1 VAQPVDSLPRAR
13 LQKWVYCAMR
23 TLLSR
28 AIRVDPSFHI
38 GLGLIV
44 ILAVLEVFFATSYY
58 VGRARA
64 TRASAQAVAATIARA
79 PALPVS
85 TQTAAPAPAQPA
97 VSPAAAVPAP
107 SPSLVDQ
114 LLREGV
120 ELRDRGDTTNALARL
135 QEALDSEPNNTAVL
149 EEMAKTYESMQL
161 IDRANEAWRK
171 LQEMGPSAGA
181 AYELAN
187 QRLKLGV
194 PTDQSTHSGL
204 ANSLTEAT
212 EHKDIGGNP
221 EGSVMGITEVK
232 TTETPDPDAEKNM
245 ALQIGIKKQPGASID
260 HEKVRIFVKF
270 YDTVGDKDIKLTD
283 ADVNYEWLTPKHDW
297 AEANPEVL
305 AVKYVRAKTG
315 GASSESSLADAAATV
330 RPGQKARGA
339 KGSAAD
345 SGRRK
350 YLGYI
355 IQIYYN
361 DELQAV
367 QAEPA
372 RLLQLFPPS
381 KSTSAQ

>member
-1 VAQPVDSLPRAR
+1 MRAYR
-13 LQKWVYCAMR
+13 KWAYCAMR

-44 ILAVLEVFFATSYY
+44 ILAVAEVFFATSYY
-58 VGRARA
+58 VGRARVA
-64 TRASAQAVAATIARA
+64 RVSAQAVAANVVRPVA
-79 PALPVS
+79 PALPS
-85 TQTAAPAPAQPA
+85 RTAVPAPVQPA
-97 VSPAAAVPAP
+97 VSPAAAVSAP
-107 SPSLVDQ
+107 SASLVDQ
-114 LLREGV
+114 LLREGI

-135 QEALDSEPNNTAVL
+135 QEALDSEPDNASVL
-149 EEMAKTYESMQL
+149 AETAKTYDLMQNY
-161 IDRANEAWRK
+161 DRANEIWRK
-171 LQEMGPSAGA
+171 LEEMGPSAGT
-181 AYELAN
+181 AYELAA
-187 QRLKLGV
+187 QRLKMGV
-194 PTDQSTHSGL
+194 SAPEAADSGI
-204 ANSLTEAT
+204 AISSADAA
-212 EHKDIGGNP
+212 EHRDIGGNP

-232 TTETPDPDAEKNM
+232 TIETPDPDAEKNM

-297 AEANPEVL
+297 TETNPEVL
-305 AVKYVRAKTG
+305 SVKYVHAKTG
-315 GASSESSLADAAATV
+315 GASSDSSLAEAAATV
-330 RPGQKARGA
+330 RPGQKSRGV

-350 YLGYI
+350 YLGYV
-355 IQIYYN
+355 IQLYYD

-367 QAEPA
+367 QAEPS

-381 KSTSAQ
+381 KSTSAR

>member
-1 VAQPVDSLPRAR
+1 
-13 LQKWVYCAMR
+13 MR

-44 ILAVLEVFFATSYY
+44 ILAVAEIFFATSYY

-64 TRASAQAVAATIARA
+64 ARVSAQAVAATIARA

-85 TQTAAPAPAQPA
+85 TQTAAPAPVQPA
-97 VSPAAAVPAP
+97 VSPGAAVPAV

-114 LLREGV
+114 LLREGI

-135 QEALDSEPNNTAVL
+135 QEALDSEPTNTAVL

-161 IDRANEAWRK
+161 LDPANDVWRK

-181 AYELAN
+181 AYELAAE
-187 QRLKLGV
+187 RLKLGV
-194 PTDQSTHSGL
+194 PAPGTADSGI
-204 ANSLTEAT
+204 ANSSADTA

-232 TTETPDPDAEKNM
+232 TIETPDPDTEKNM

-260 HEKVRIFVKF
+260 HMKVKILVEF
-270 YDTVGDKDIKLTD
+270 YDTVGDKEIKLTD

-297 AEANPEVL
+297 TETNPEVL
-305 AVKYVRAKTG
+305 SVKYVRPKMS
-315 GASSESSLADAAATV
+315 GASSESSLSEAAATV
-330 RPGQKARGA
+330 RLGRKARST

-345 SGRRK
+345 SGQRK

-355 IQIYYN
+355 IRVYYD

-367 QAEPA
+367 QAEPS

-381 KSTSAQ
+381 KSTSAR

>member
-1 VAQPVDSLPRAR
+1 
-13 LQKWVYCAMR
+13 MR

-44 ILAVLEVFFATSYY
+44 ILAIAEIFFVTSYY
-58 VGRARA
+58 VGRSRAARE
-64 TRASAQAVAATIARA
+64 SAQAVAATIARA
-79 PALPVS
+79 SAPSVPS
-85 TQTAAPAPAQPA
+85 QTAAPALAQPA
-97 VSPAAAVPAP
+97 ISPAAAVPAP

-114 LLREGV
+114 LLREGI

-135 QEALDSEPNNTAVL
+135 QEALESEPNNTTVL

-161 IDRANEAWRK
+161 LDRANDMWHR

-181 AYELAN
+181 AYELAS
-187 QRLKLGV
+187 QRLKLGM
-194 PTDQSTHSGL
+194 PTPETAESTGAS
-204 ANSLTEAT
+204 SSTEVT

-221 EGSVMGITEVK
+221 EGSVMGIAEVK

-245 ALQIGIKKQPGASID
+245 ALQIGIKKQPGANVD
-260 HEKVRIFVKF
+260 HDKVRIFVKF

-297 AEANPEVL
+297 TEPNPEVL

-315 GASSESSLADAAATV
+315 GTSSDSSLAETAATV
-330 RPGQKARGA
+330 RPGQKGRGV
-339 KGSAAD
+339 KGAPTD

-355 IQIYYN
+355 IQIYYD

-367 QAEPA
+367 QAEPS

-381 KSTSAQ
+381 KSTSAR

>member
-1 VAQPVDSLPRAR
+1 
-13 LQKWVYCAMR
+13 MR

-44 ILAVLEVFFATSYY
+44 ILAGAEVFFATSYY

-64 TRASAQAVAATIARA
+64 TRASAQAVTGTIARA
-79 PALPVS
+79 TAPSVPS
-85 TQTAAPAPAQPA
+85 QTAAPALAQAA
-97 VSPAAAVPAP
+97 VSPAAAVPAA

-114 LLREGV
+114 LLREGI
-120 ELRDRGDTTNALARL
+120 ELRNRGDTTNALARL
-135 QEALDSEPNNTAVL
+135 QEALDSEPTNTAVL

-161 IDRANEAWRK
+161 LDRANEVWRK

-194 PTDQSTHSGL
+194 PTPGTAESAIASSSTEP
-204 ANSLTEAT
+204 A

-221 EGSVMGITEVK
+221 EGPVMGIAEVK

-245 ALQIGIKKQPGASID
+245 ALQIGIKKQPGATID
-260 HEKVRIFVKF
+260 HDKVRIFVKF

-283 ADVNYEWLTPKHDW
+283 ADVNYEWLTAKHDW
-297 AEANPEVL
+297 ADANPEVL

-315 GASSESSLADAAATV
+315 GASSDSSLAETAATV

-355 IQIYYN
+355 IQIYYD

-367 QAEPA
+367 QAEPS

-381 KSTSAQ
+381 KSTSAR

>member
-1 VAQPVDSLPRAR
+1 
-13 LQKWVYCAMR
+13 MR

-44 ILAVLEVFFATSYY
+44 ILAVAEIFFTTSYY

-64 TRASAQAVAATIARA
+64 ARASAQAVAGTIARVAA
-79 PALPVS
+79 PSVPS
-85 TQTAAPAPAQPA
+85 QTAAPAPVQAA
-97 VSPAAAVPAP
+97 VSPAAAVPAA

-114 LLREGV
+114 LLREGI

-135 QEALDSEPNNTAVL
+135 QEALDSEPTNTAVL

-161 IDRANEAWRK
+161 LDRANEVWRK

-194 PTDQSTHSGL
+194 PTPGTTESGI
-204 ANSLTEAT
+204 AGSSTEAA

-245 ALQIGIKKQPGASID
+245 ALQVGIKKQPGASID
-260 HEKVRIFVKF
+260 HDKVRIFVKF

-297 AEANPEVL
+297 TETSPEVL
-305 AVKYVRAKTG
+305 AVKYVRAKTSG
-315 GASSESSLADAAATV
+315 VSSDSSLADAAATV
-330 RPGQKARGA
+330 RPGQKGRGA

-355 IQIYYN
+355 IQIYYD

-367 QAEPA
+367 QAEPS

-381 KSTSAQ
+381 KSTSAR